1 MSRYRLAPT
10 PEQEGILREHCT
22 HARYV
27 WNLAVEQQ
35 SWWRP
40 GRASAPGYCAQAAQ
54 LTDARA
60 AFGWLAD
67 GSQMVQQQAL
77 RDFAQAMHNFFA
89 GTPWPDLR
97 RGQAVEGPAAS
108 ARSRRMRLQP
118 ASSHEAGNREA
129 EGA

>member
-1 MSRYRLAPT
+1 MLA
-10 PEQEGILREHCT
+10 EHCR

-27 WNLAVEQQ
+27 WNLAAEQQ
-35 SWWRP
+35 QHWQP
-40 GRASAPGYCAQAAQ
+40 GRRAPGYNEQCAQ
-54 LTDARA
+54 LTAARA
-60 AFGWLAD
+60 EHDWLAA
-67 GSQMVQQQAL
+67 GSQTVQQQAL

-108 ARSRRMRLQP
+108 ARSRRTRLQP